1 MWIWNE
7 QSSQKL
13 TPLRIGFLNW
23 ISLLYVIMVK
33 RKVFCH
39 FFGLWV
45 GPSRM
50 RCRHFKSESCA
61 RKNFVRFFARFSSP
75 WSDICTTHASMTK
88 KVRRGWDFFDFTKN
102 HKIIKNGWSFPY
114 LITFYVTEK
123 NEAYRSDFWSALR
136 MVIFGSL
143 FCNIS
148 FTSWG
153 LFKTHVNVKKCL
165 IRWRKKYHVGIVS
178 ALIGKTICT
187 KWLLGLSFQEGN
199 IQSVLPKFQKFL
211 QSWQSCPS

>member
-1 MWIWNE
+1 MFITAK
-7 QSSQKL
+7 KL
-13 TPLRIGFLNW
+13 PSLHVNLKRTKFSEVNTPSNRFFELNFL
-23 ISLLYVIMVK
+23 SLLYVIMVK

-123 NEAYRSDFWSALR
+123 NEAYRSNFLSALR

-148 FTSWG
+148 FTS
-153 LFKTHVNVKKCL
+153 
-165 IRWRKKYHVGIVS
+165 
-178 ALIGKTICT
+178 
-187 KWLLGLSFQEGN
+187 
-199 IQSVLPKFQKFL
+199 
-211 QSWQSCPS
+211 

>member
-1 MWIWNE
+1 MKNHAVLHIKCGLFVKSLIFINDVHN
-7 QSSQKL
+7 SKKL
-13 TPLRIGFLNW
+13 PSLHVNLKRTKFSEVNTPSNRFFELNFL
-23 ISLLYVIMVK
+23 SLLYVIMVK

-88 KVRRGWDFFDFTKN
+88 KVRRGWDFFDLTKN

-114 LITFYVTEK
+114 LITFYVTH
-123 NEAYRSDFWSALR
+123 N
-136 MVIFGSL
+136 
-143 FCNIS
+143 
-148 FTSWG
+148 
-153 LFKTHVNVKKCL
+153 
-165 IRWRKKYHVGIVS
+165 
-178 ALIGKTICT
+178 
-187 KWLLGLSFQEGN
+187 
-199 IQSVLPKFQKFL
+199 
-211 QSWQSCPS
+211 